1 MARRE
6 PLNREKVLDAA
17 LELAGKEG
25 LEGLSMR
32 RLAKT
37 LGVEAMSL
45 YNHVSSKADLLDG
58 IVELVFAQVEPPDPE
73 LPWQEQLR
81 VTARNMHAAFSRHPV
96 VPLALATDRANP
108 TSPKAMTV
116 LDGLVGT
123 LYAAGFDDLGAWRAL
138 TAVNGL
144 VFGTL
149 LLSTGGFTG
158 DPGTHAGEEQVG
170 LYIHALDP
178 VRLPHF
184 TRLLRWTR
192 GGGVDP
198 AADFEQAL
206 DLLIDGLVAAAA
218 N

>member
-17 LELAGKEG
+17 LELADREG

-45 YNHVSSKADLLDG
+45 YNHVSNKADLVDG
-58 IVELVFAQVEPPDPE
+58 IVERVFCQVEPPDPE
-73 LPWQEQLR
+73 LPWHEQLR
-81 VTARNMHAAFSRHPV
+81 VTARTMHRVFSRHPV
-96 VPLALATDRANP
+96 VPLALATDRSNP
-108 TSPKAMTV
+108 TSPQIMKT

-123 LYAAGFDDLGAWRAL
+123 LYRAGFDDLGVWRAL

-144 VFGTL
+144 VYGTL

-158 DPGTHAGEEQVG
+158 DPGRHAGEEQVG
-170 LYIHALDP
+170 VYIRALDP
-178 VRLPHF
+178 ERLPHF

-192 GGGVDP
+192 GGVDP
-198 AADFEQAL
+198 SADFEQAL
-206 DLLIDGLVAAAA
+206 DVLIDGLVAASGT
-218 N
+218 

>member
-6 PLNREKVLDAA
+6 PLNRDKVLAAA
-17 LELAGKEG
+17 LELADNEG
-25 LEGLSMR
+25 LDGLSMR
-32 RLAKT
+32 RLAKV

-45 YNHVSSKADLLDG
+45 YNHVSNKADLVDG
-58 IVELVFAQVEPPDPE
+58 IVELVFRQVEPPDPE

-81 VTARNMHAAFSRHPV
+81 ATARNMHRAFSRHPV
-96 VPLALATDRANP
+96 VPLALATDRSNP
-108 TSPKAMTV
+108 TSPHALRT

-149 LLSTGGFTG
+149 LLSTGGFG
-158 DPGTHAGEEQVG
+158 GAPGRHAGEEQVG
-170 LYIHALDP
+170 VYIRALDP
-178 VRLPHF
+178 GRLPHF
-184 TRLLRWTR
+184 ARLLHWTH
-192 GGGVDP
+192 GGVDP
-198 AADFEQAL
+198 AADFDQAL
-206 DLLIDGLVAAAA
+206 DLLIDGLAQAVA